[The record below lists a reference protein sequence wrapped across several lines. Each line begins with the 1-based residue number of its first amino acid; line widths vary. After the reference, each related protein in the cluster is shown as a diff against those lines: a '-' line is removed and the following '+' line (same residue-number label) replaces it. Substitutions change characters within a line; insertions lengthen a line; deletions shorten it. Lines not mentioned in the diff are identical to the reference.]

1 MELTPIVVA
10 LIENVPVAVS
20 VGFAVIVAVVT
31 FWINWKKV
39 DVEGATS
46 LSTMHTNQVK
56 SLLEQ
61 IELLSKELKEAR
73 EQLHA
78 IHEQNV
84 QLMEQ
89 VRASNRRIGELELLL
104 EQRAKTQGT
113 PGS

>member
-1 MELTPIVVA
+1 MEITPIVVA
-10 LIENVPVAVS
+10 LIENVPAAVS
-20 VGFAVIVAVVT
+20 VGFALVVAFVA
-31 FWINWKKV
+31 FWISWKKL

-46 LSTMHTNQVK
+46 LSTMHNNQIK

-84 QLMEQ
+84 LLMEQ

-104 EQRAKTQGT
+104 DQRAKTASN
-113 PGS
+113 PVS

>member
-20 VGFAVIVAVVT
+20 IGFAVVVAIVT
-31 FWINWKKV
+31 FWLNWKKV
-39 DVEGATS
+39 DVEGVTS
-46 LSTMHTNQVK
+46 LSTMHISQIK
-56 SLLEQ
+56 SLIEQ

-78 IHEQNV
+78 IHAQNV

-104 EQRAKTQGT
+104 EG
-113 PGS
+113 